1 MSLNTFDQCARELEE
16 RAEARY
22 TSQLIKFEIAE
33 ALMKKTNKA
42 VMDIAQSSI
51 LDYLAQCD
59 YCGAEHDER
68 KMFNVDGDI
77 ICPECKAK
85 IDQEEE
91 DRDNPPI
98 CAYCNGSGE
107 GMYDG
112 TRCWHCK
119 GEGVER

>member
-1 MSLNTFDQCARELEE
+1 MSRNAFDQCARELEE
-16 RAEARY
+16 REEYRENLRRERKEEAAWKY
-22 TSQLIKFEIAE
+22 I
-33 ALMKKTNKA
+33 
-42 VMDIAQSSI
+42 
-51 LDYLAQCD
+51 AQCD

-85 IDQEEE
+85 RDQEEE
-91 DRDNPPI
+91 ERDNPPI

>member
-1 MSLNTFDQCARELEE
+1 
-16 RAEARY
+16 
-22 TSQLIKFEIAE
+22 
-33 ALMKKTNKA
+33 
-42 VMDIAQSSI
+42 
-51 LDYLAQCD
+51 
-59 YCGAEHDER
+59 
-68 KMFNVDGDI
+68 MFNVDGDI

-91 DRDNPPI
+91 ERDNPPI